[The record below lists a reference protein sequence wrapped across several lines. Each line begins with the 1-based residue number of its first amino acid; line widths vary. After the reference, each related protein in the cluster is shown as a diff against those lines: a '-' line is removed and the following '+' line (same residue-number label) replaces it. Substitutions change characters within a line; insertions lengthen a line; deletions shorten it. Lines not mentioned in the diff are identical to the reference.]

1 MIFTISP
8 NSESTEACEAKIGLT
23 KVRREEGPAFE
34 CGRRERKKENRRK
47 KKKKQ
52 TKRWYQEG
60 KALEYSRFKSL
71 GENRGNTTLRDVG
84 YKKTFVFKIKRCMIV

>member
-8 NSESTEACEAKIGLT
+8 NSESSDACEGKIGLT
-23 KVRREEGPAFE
+23 KVKREERPAFE
-34 CGRRERKKENRRK
+34 GGRRKRKKENRRGK
-47 KKKKQ
+47 KKK

-71 GENRGNTTLRDVG
+71 
-84 YKKTFVFKIKRCMIV
+84 